1 MANPND
7 RDDLGFA
14 HRFVPAETPG
24 RTPLLLLHGTGGNE
38 NDLIP
43 LGLQL
48 SPGAALLSP
57 RGKVSENGAP
67 RFFRRR
73 AEGVFDLE
81 DLKVRTEELADF
93 VGAARSKY
101 ELEKPIAVGFS
112 NGANIAWSLLFNRP
126 ETLKGAILI
135 RAMLPLDPPSLPDL
149 GGFPVLML
157 SGAADP
163 IVPAETRD
171 RLADALR
178 RAGADLRYEV
188 LPASHQLTRQD
199 LALAAN
205 WLTRSQP

>member
-1 MANPND
+1 MTSIE
-7 RDDLGFA
+7 RDDLGFV

-126 ETLKGAILI
+126 ETLKGGVLI
-135 RAMLPLDPPSLPDL
+135 RAMLPFDPPSLPGL
-149 GGFPVLML
+149 GGVPVLML

-171 RLADALR
+171 RLADALK

-199 LALAAN
+199 LALAAD
-205 WLTRSQP
+205 WLTHSQP

>member
-7 RDDLGFA
+7 RDDLGFV

-57 RGKVSENGAP
+57 RGKVNENGAP

-81 DLKVRTEELADF
+81 DLKVRTDELADF

-126 ETLKGAILI
+126 ETLKGGILI
-135 RAMLPLDPPSLPDL
+135 RAMLPFDPPSLPDL

-157 SGAADP
+157 SGAADA

-178 RAGADLRYEV
+178 RAGADLQYDV

-199 LALAAN
+199 LTLAAE
-205 WLTRSQP
+205 WLQRR

>member
-1 MANPND
+1 VTPIE
-7 RDDLGFA
+7 RDDLGFV
-14 HRFVPAETPG
+14 HRFVPAETPD

-43 LGLQL
+43 LGLQS

-57 RGKVSENGAP
+57 RGKVSENGAT

-81 DLKVRTEELADF
+81 DLKERTEELADF

-135 RAMLPLDPPSLPDL
+135 RAMLPFDPPSLPDL

-163 IVPAETRD
+163 IVPAEMRD
-171 RLADALR
+171 RLADALT

-199 LALAAN
+199 LALAAD
-205 WLTRSQP
+205 WLTRLQP